1 MIRNLLA
8 ATAVVT
14 VFAAGA
20 FAQETTPQPTLADPA
35 TPAPMEQAA
44 PAVAPAEGH
53 LATNLVGE
61 MVYNGTGDD
70 AQNIGDVNDLVIDKD
85 GKVKSIV
92 IGVGGFLGLG
102 EKSVEM
108 AYDKIEWAEREGD
121 RWIVVA
127 GTKEE
132 LDALPAFDR
141 TPYDPVPAPAP
152 APEATDFR
160 LTSTNSRAL
169 TAFANLDG
177 RILAKPP
184 TARRSRSLSRTLS
197 FAPPGWKTTVT
208 AKRSGFSN

>member
-14 VFAAGA
+14 VIAAGA
-20 FAQETTPQPTLADPA
+20 FAQETTPQPTPADPA

-70 AQNIGDVNDLVIDKD
+70 AQNIGDVNDLVIEKD

-152 APEATDFR
+152 EATGA
-160 LTSTNSRAL
+160 TTPA
-169 TAFANLDG
+169 
-177 RILAKPP
+177 P
-184 TARRSRSLSRTLS
+184 TAP
-197 FAPPGWKTTVT
+197 AQ
-208 AKRSGFSN
+208 

>member
-8 ATAVVT
+8 ATT
-14 VFAAGA
+14 VATVIAAGA
-20 FAQETTPQPTLADPA
+20 FAQETTPEPAPAAPADPT

-53 LATNLVGE
+53 LSTNIVGE
-61 MVYNGTGDD
+61 TVYNGTGED

-92 IGVGGFLGLG
+92 IGVGGFLGIG

-141 TPYDPVPAPAP
+141 TPYDPAPAPAP
-152 APEATDFR
+152 AATG
-160 LTSTNSRAL
+160 TPA
-169 TAFANLDG
+169 
-177 RILAKPP
+177 P
-184 TARRSRSLSRTLS
+184 TVPAQ
-197 FAPPGWKTTVT
+197 
-208 AKRSGFSN
+208 

>member
-1 MIRNLLA
+1 MIRNFLA
-8 ATAVVT
+8 ATAVAT
-14 VFAAGA
+14 MIAAGA
-20 FAQETTPQPTLADPA
+20 FAQETAPQPAPAAPADPA
-35 TPAPMEQAA
+35 TPAPMEQT
-44 PAVAPAEGH
+44 AVAPAEGH

-70 AQNIGDVNDLVIDKD
+70 AENIGDVNDLVIDKD

-127 GTKEE
+127 GSKEE

-152 APEATDFR
+152 EATGA
-160 LTSTNSRAL
+160 TTPA
-169 TAFANLDG
+169 
-177 RILAKPP
+177 P
-184 TARRSRSLSRTLS
+184 TAP
-197 FAPPGWKTTVT
+197 AQ
-208 AKRSGFSN
+208 